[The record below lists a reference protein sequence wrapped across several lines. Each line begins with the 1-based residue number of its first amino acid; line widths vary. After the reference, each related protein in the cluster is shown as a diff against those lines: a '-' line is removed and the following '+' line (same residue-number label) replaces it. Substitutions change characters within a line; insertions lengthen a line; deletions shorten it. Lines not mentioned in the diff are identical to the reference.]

1 MTHKQ
6 TIAFPC
12 LRLWSFIFAALH
24 KFRFA
29 CLAFFRTW
37 CASQMVMKAFL
48 HAPHDFVSCVLGF
61 TKTRKLQSCLATML
75 VFLLLPLCRQ
85 HECLST
91 PKRGEERAVKFL
103 FSLFFPLFFSLLP
116 NFFGRF
122 SILPDFS
129 PFSLISLLRGLFS
142 LLLHHSA
149 SFPRL

>member
-1 MTHKQ
+1 
-6 TIAFPC
+6 
-12 LRLWSFIFAALH
+12 
-24 KFRFA
+24 
-29 CLAFFRTW
+29 
-37 CASQMVMKAFL
+37 MVMKAFL

-116 NFFGRF
+116 NFFSRF

-129 PFSLISLLRGLFS
+129 PFSLISLLRGSFY
-142 LLLHHSA
+142 LLLHRAA
-149 SFPRL
+149 SFPRVLKESKHTKHVCHVVVSHSSHTTFRFCHVSLKL